1 MDKNA
6 LPGDAIKWTITNQ
19 CHPQYK
25 KQNQKLKVTVL
36 NSHYYHHEN
45 WDGCKL
51 YKDRSWLFQKTDTK
65 KNSF

>member
-36 NSHYYHHEN
+36 NSGYYHHEN
-45 WDGCKL
+45 
-51 YKDRSWLFQKTDTK
+51 
-65 KNSF
+65 